1 MKTNTED
8 SVPRSIKQ
16 TIDQDEYSDHL
27 RNIDHGS
34 WPHKDDHP
42 IKDLPIGPSVYIT
55 HRWTR
60 WFWEWCHQFS
70 MDFLMYTTFA
80 THMSL
85 IVADYF
91 EQGHLWGHSLGLTG
105 VLLKKPWATRQHVL
119 PPTSSLRRTI
129 LWLSARQQSSV
140 WLYHKLI
147 VVSREGFVRY
157 IDLVLQVQ
165 VQIQ

>member
-16 TIDQDEYSDHL
+16 TIDQHEYSDNL
-27 RNIDHGS
+27 RYIDHVS
-34 WPHKDDHP
+34 WHHTDDHL

-60 WFWEWCHQFS
+60 WFWNGAINFQWTFWCI
-70 MDFLMYTTFA
+70 YTTFA

-91 EQGHLWGHSLGLTG
+91 QQGHLWGHSLGLTC
-105 VLLKKPWATRQHVL
+105 VLLKSPERPDSTCCHQRL
-119 PPTSSLRRTI
+119 PCGEPFCSWVPTNRV
-129 LWLSARQQSSV
+129 AF
-140 WLYHKLI
+140 
-147 VVSREGFVRY
+147 GF
-157 IDLVLQVQ
+157 I
-165 VQIQ
+165 INW